1 VVQTQVCVRA
11 ADPADANAMRDFLTS
26 LSTDTQYQ
34 RFFTGLGS
42 VSPSLVRDL
51 LTVTPRQQVM
61 LAVCGSEVVGHGMA
75 VLNKTG
81 AVELGLVVSDGHRR
95 QGVATRLARMLI
107 ENAVLAGAEALQL
120 DVLCENRLVVD
131 WIRRSLPDT
140 RFERDGHTLA
150 GFAPLTVV
158 AAAAVP
164 AA

>member
-1 VVQTQVCVRA
+1 MVQTQVCVRA
-11 ADPADANAMRDFLTS
+11 ADPADANAMRDFLAG
-26 LSTDTQYQ
+26 LSTNTQYQ

-42 VSPSLVRDL
+42 VSPSMVRDL
-51 LTVTPRQQVM
+51 LTVTPNQQVM

-75 VLNKTG
+75 VLNKAG
-81 AVELGLVVSDGHRR
+81 AVELGLVVSDRHRG

-107 ENAVLAGAEALQL
+107 ENAVLTGADRLQL

-131 WIRRSLPDT
+131 WIRRSLPDI
-140 RFERDGHTLA
+140 RFERDGYTLV

-158 AAAAVP
+158 VAAAVP